1 LLSSGIDI
9 LTNYVAATT
18 GVGDASF
25 SPSLDQVVFALKANL
40 GLENAQVACMGLI
53 KVSFLLYYKRIFILD
68 MFQIVT
74 NAFIEVVIVFEFS
87 IIMVSLS
94 KNV

>member
-9 LTNYVAATT
+9 LTNYVTATT

-74 NAFIEVVIVFEFS
+74 NAFIGVVIVFEFS
-87 IIMVSLS
+87 IVMVSLS